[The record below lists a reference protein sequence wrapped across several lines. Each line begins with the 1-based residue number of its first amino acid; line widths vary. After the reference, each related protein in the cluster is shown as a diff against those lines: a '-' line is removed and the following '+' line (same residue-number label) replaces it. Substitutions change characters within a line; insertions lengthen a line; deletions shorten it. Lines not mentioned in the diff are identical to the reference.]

1 MQSTAQVTEY
11 KIGAAT
17 VRMHG
22 MPDRA
27 KLEAAAQQFLKDIE
41 RNRMQKHQKEAIK

>member
-11 KIGAAT
+11 KFKNAT

-22 MPDRA
+22 SPDRK
-27 KLEAAAQQFLKDIE
+27 KLEEAAIQFLKDIE
-41 RNRMQKHQKEAIK
+41 KQRQQKGERK